1 MRKNE
6 KCLILLISIILLLFL
21 SSCSPKKSN
30 SEKEISSL
38 NTYEENNINKSEEE
52 ILIEFNNMIK
62 EEKEPYELVNYIDEN
77 IEKTSKDVATIMIE
91 NFLKVQ
97 ENYIEVYSDELFKDN
112 RQVIINK
119 IYSED
124 NLDIKNIDNI
134 DDEATKEILKI
145 ILKGKYKI
153 INIEGAYYPE
163 IDYNK
168 LKNYSKYLT
177 QEITEYIEIKNI
189 ESENPFLIGTS
200 LVITWDELSERL
212 IGVEEYLVKY
222 PETLRLEELLRLYGE
237 YLLIYLEGVKDTPN
251 YDYITK
257 ELYDDVLESY
267 KKLIANNKGGIT
279 KDIIERYLSILEE
292 NDNKI
297 NEEVKGKIIDLYNEA
312 INRLEEL

>member
-267 KKLIANNKGGIT
+267 KKLIANNKEGIT